1 MMKKQVSLNN
11 EERILLQTLIAR
23 QIRQNKECEEYGIE
37 PYLRTKD
44 LKDLYQKIA
53 GYSYEER

>member
-1 MMKKQVSLNN
+1 MKKQISFSND
-11 EERILLQTLIAR
+11 ERITLQTLIAR

-37 PYLRTKD
+37 PYIHTKE

>member
-1 MMKKQVSLNN
+1 MKKQISFTN
-11 EERILLQTLIAR
+11 EERITLQTLIAR
-23 QIRQNKECEEYGIE
+23 QIRQNRECEKYGIE

-44 LKDLYQKIA
+44 LKNLYQKIA